1 LGGIYISCGT
11 FSGEDKSGS
20 ALWGVLGGMRAI
32 ADTGALAAIARL
44 DANWEVASTYMLID
58 PDDAAALLPSLRLY
72 RTELEQL
79 IAPIR
84 DPFVAMQND
93 QMVDG
98 LDFIKAKYGKGKGWQ
113 YYCVLDLEQA
123 LVISSAEGQPVVLTW
138 D

>member
-11 FSGEDKSGS
+11 FSGKDKSGS
-20 ALWGVLGGMRAI
+20 ALSGVLAGMQAI
-32 ADTGALAAIARL
+32 ADTGALAAMARL
-44 DANWEVASTYMLID
+44 DANLEVASSYVLIA
-58 PDDAAALLPSLRLY
+58 PDDAAALLPCLRRY

-93 QMVDG
+93 EMVDG
-98 LDFIKAKYGKGKGWQ
+98 FDFGEAKYGKGKGWQ

-123 LVISSAEGQPVVLTW
+123 LVISSAEGQPVVLNW